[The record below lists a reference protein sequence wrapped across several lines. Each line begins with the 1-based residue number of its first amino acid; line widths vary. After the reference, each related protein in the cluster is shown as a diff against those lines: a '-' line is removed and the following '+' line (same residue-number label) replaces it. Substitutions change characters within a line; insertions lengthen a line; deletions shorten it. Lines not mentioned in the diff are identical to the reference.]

1 MLKYTNTEEALLA
14 FLNDVK
20 KQARKNLKSGGHIA
34 SKDLYN
40 NIKASVKE
48 SKSGN
53 SFTATLEMEDYA
65 AFMDAGVKGVKSGK
79 SLKGYKYTNK
89 KPPIRFIKT
98 WLKQKRGRF
107 RERDLDSL
115 AFRIQNTIYLKG
127 IKPTEFYS
135 KPFEKEF
142 QKLPQELVEAYALDV
157 EQFLE
162 FLTKK

>member
-1 MLKYTNTEEALLA
+1 MRPTIHYVL
-14 FLNDVK
+14 
-20 KQARKNLKSGGHIA
+20 
-34 SKDLYN
+34 SKMYF
-40 NIKASVKE
+40 SF
-48 SKSGN
+48 N
-53 SFTATLEMEDYA
+53 S
-65 AFMDAGVKGVKSGK
+65 S
-79 SLKGYKYTNK
+79 N
-89 KPPIRFIKT
+89 
-98 WLKQKRGRF
+98 
-107 RERDLDSL
+107 DLDSL